1 MATPGSNILKTA
13 LRVIASQQIQY
24 LAFVSRTNQANGIL
38 LPVYAPAI
46 TLRGSI
52 QPVPRSIMERLGL
65 DFQKH
70 YQNIFVPNNIV
81 DVRRD
86 VTSDQ
91 FKFQGMTFQALSL
104 TKWIGVDGWNE
115 CLVVEVPNS

>member
-13 LRVIASQQIQY
+13 LRTIASQQIQY
-24 LAFVSRTNQANGIL
+24 LAFQSRYNNSIGML
-38 LPVYAPAI
+38 VPVYAPAI

-91 FKFQGMTFQALSL
+91 FQFQGMTFQALSL
-104 TKWIGVDGWNE
+104 TRWIGVDGWNE